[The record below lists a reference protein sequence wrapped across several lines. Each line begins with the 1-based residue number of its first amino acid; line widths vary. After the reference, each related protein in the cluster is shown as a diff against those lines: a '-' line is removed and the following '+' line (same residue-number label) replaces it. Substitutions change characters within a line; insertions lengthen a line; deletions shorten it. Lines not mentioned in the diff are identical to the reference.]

1 MIELPEFMTGERIEH
16 AHARSMAIRQA
27 CYHGSPR
34 QRELAASL
42 RSRGMNAARDRN
54 PRMLLFLEKS
64 VEYMRRLNDEQ
75 QSRLTQE
82 GYQRTKFTEFSTWEA
97 AFLKSDQLGQDES
110 LQFGVFA
117 WVYAAI
123 YEATLA

>member
-1 MIELPEFMTGERIEH
+1 MSAERIEH
-16 AHARSMAIRQA
+16 AHARSMAIRHA

-54 PRMLLFLEKS
+54 PRMLLFLEKA
-64 VEYMRRLNDEQ
+64 VEHMRRLNDEQ

-123 YEATLA
+123 YESTLA

>member
-1 MIELPEFMTGERIEH
+1 MIELPELMSAERIEH

-54 PRMLLFLEKS
+54 PRMLLFLEKA
-64 VEYMRRLNDEQ
+64 VEHMRRLNDEQ

>member
-1 MIELPEFMTGERIEH
+1 MIELPEFMSAERIEH

-54 PRMLLFLEKS
+54 PRMLLFLEKA
-64 VEYMRRLNDEQ
+64 VEHMRRLNDEQ